1 MVEETVST
9 SQPESG
15 FNIASRWVS
24 LTKDILAAAKDLGIL
39 AFVVLIVLFRE
50 ATYVSPVQGRFL

>member
-39 AFVVLIVLFRE
+39 AFVVLIVLF
-50 ATYVSPVQGRFL
+50 TFFTKRFS